1 MAAPGRV
8 RVFIADSQPLFL
20 SGVARA
26 VQERP
31 SMELVGCAADGRET
45 VAALHRLRADIAVL
59 DVRLNGL
66 AGSHLLAAVAR
77 DGLPTRA
84 LFLTADI
91 DGGLVYEALAAGAA
105 GYLSKDMG
113 REAILDAVELAAH
126 GEVVL
131 APEAQT
137 GIAREIQQR
146 EARRRPELSATELE
160 ILALAAEGSSTHEI
174 AGRMQLSAA
183 GVKGHLRKIYG
194 RLGVTDRTSAVVAA
208 LRRGLLD

>member
-26 VQERP
+26 VRDRP
-31 SMELVGCAADGRET
+31 SMELVGCAMDGRT
-45 VAALHRLRADIAVL
+45 TLDALRRLRADIAVL

-66 AGSHLLAAVAR
+66 AGTHLLATVAR
-77 DGLPTRA
+77 EGLPTRA
-84 LFLTADI
+84 LFLTAHI

-113 REAILDAVELAAH
+113 RDAILDAVEMAAQ
-126 GEVVL
+126 GAVVL
-131 APEAQT
+131 APEVQT
-137 GIAREIQQR
+137 PIAREIQRR
-146 EARRRPELSATELE
+146 EALRSPELSATELE
-160 ILALAAEGSSTHEI
+160 ILALAAEGSSTREI
-174 AGRMQLSAA
+174 AGHLHLSAA
-183 GVKGHLRKIYG
+183 RVKSHLRTIYG
-194 RLGVTDRTSAVVAA
+194 GLGVTDRTSAVVAA